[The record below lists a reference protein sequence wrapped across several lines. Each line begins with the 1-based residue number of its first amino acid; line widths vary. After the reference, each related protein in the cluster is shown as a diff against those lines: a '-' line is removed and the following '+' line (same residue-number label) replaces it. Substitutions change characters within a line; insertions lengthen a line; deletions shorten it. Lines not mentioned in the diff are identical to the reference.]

1 MKGKIVKVSPSHFVF
16 MTKGILTH
24 STEPVE
30 NGTTKKYDYVKIKP
44 IDFWDIHEAIYR
56 RESRL
61 KRPRKRKKVWP
72 AKVDEKGKVTL
83 IR

>member
-16 MTKGILTH
+16 MTKVILTH

-44 IDFWDIHEAIYR
+44 IDFWDIHEAIYQ

>member
-1 MKGKIVKVSPSHFVF
+1 MKGKIVMVSTSHYVF

-24 STEPVE
+24 STEPIE

-44 IDFWDIHEAIYR
+44 IHYWDIHEAIYQ
-56 RESRL
+56 RESKL
-61 KRPRKRKKVWP
+61 KRPRKRKKVWS
-72 AKVDEKGKVTL
+72 AKVDENGNVTL